1 MYFDILNRLGVDRE
15 CDGRTDRQTD
25 GHNSNSAVYYSLH
38 APSSNTQY
46 QNKNLNKQGKVAFDL
61 PLQSPG
67 PVPPIILVFNRN
79 TSLAKLQYISLPN
92 FSATG
97 QGTAEL

>member
-1 MYFDILNRLGVDRE
+1 MKFGVKKPETSTCRMVRNVFRHLERLGVDRE

-67 PVPPIILVFNRN
+67 PR
-79 TSLAKLQYISLPN
+79 
-92 FSATG
+92 SANYSR
-97 QGTAEL
+97 L